1 MSFRIVMTK
10 YTEIRFNAVVF
21 PFFVFNNFSR
31 ILYSKN
37 AQKKDSE
44 YNFCLPHYF
53 PYYMVLVR
61 YSKNVLFLYLE
72 TPWQVLCN
80 GEVLVRDKNSYTQW
94 NIQSKHRMENFCT

>member
-1 MSFRIVMTK
+1 
-10 YTEIRFNAVVF
+10 
-21 PFFVFNNFSR
+21 
-31 ILYSKN
+31 
-37 AQKKDSE
+37 
-44 YNFCLPHYF
+44 
-53 PYYMVLVR
+53 MVLVR